1 MGIFFLVWIVAI
13 EFRISTPKKNNNN
26 IFIEM
31 RERFM
36 WGCPNFLNEGFDKK
50 DSIVLRFRDK
60 GGSELQKEKKKK
72 KKARGT
78 RHWSLLLPIYHF
90 SFYFSFRLYVL

>member
-1 MGIFFLVWIVAI
+1 MKGICGDANFFFSMKGLIEKDNIV
-13 EFRISTPKKNNNN
+13 FRFT
-26 IFIEM
+26 E
-31 RERFM
+31 
-36 WGCPNFLNEGFDKK
+36 
-50 DSIVLRFRDK
+50 K
-60 GGSELQKEKKKK
+60 GGSELQKEKKSK